1 MLLEVINNLTITG
14 TGFLL
19 CTADD
24 YQLGA
29 GSSRCL
35 HLFVKAADS
44 TGILGHHKL
53 AAILFQHSDIQLFA
67 ERSLHTDN
75 MRRLVTKLKSNL
87 QAAFQRQD
95 TQNDTLGV
103 IMHSGEVRQI
113 LASGSQEDAA
123 VQMIQKLNCFRKI
136 VNGNVIAALARRTH
150 QAQIFNLLC
159 AAGLLHRCGNNGSIR
174 MRSVDNAGRAM
185 LPNKGTHSRKVHTL
199 CHNGHSRLR
208 LN

>member
-1 MLLEVINNLTITG
+1 
-14 TGFLL
+14 
-19 CTADD
+19 
-24 YQLGA
+24 
-29 GSSRCL
+29 
-35 HLFVKAADS
+35 
-44 TGILGHHKL
+44 
-53 AAILFQHSDIQLFA
+53 
-67 ERSLHTDN
+67 